1 MERANLCPAIGHMVL
16 LRYVLESNACGQGLG
31 AGKFFSGSGSWLFSQ
46 VVPAPG
52 IFFSSGSGSKGPKK
66 LAPAPDYLLSLAK
79 HSFLRKLA

>member
-1 MERANLCPAIGHMVL
+1 MERDNLCPAIGPIVL

-52 IFFSSGSGSKGPKK
+52 IFFPA
-66 LAPAPDYLLSLAK
+66 APAPRDQKNWLRLLTIC
-79 HSFLRKLA
+79 